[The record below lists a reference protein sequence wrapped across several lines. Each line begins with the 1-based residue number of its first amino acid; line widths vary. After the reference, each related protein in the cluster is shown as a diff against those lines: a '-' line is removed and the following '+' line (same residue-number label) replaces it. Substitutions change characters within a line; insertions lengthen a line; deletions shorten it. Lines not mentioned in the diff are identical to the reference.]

1 MKKIRLTLLC
11 LCLLISAFA
20 WGKDNEDIT
29 MVSYEQ
35 GWLDS
40 KGTLALKNNSSEEV
54 KNVVFLITY
63 LDMSGKEMDYKE
75 FTKRVSIAPGMTKK
89 LDVPAYEH
97 DRSYHYYKSENSP
110 TGSPAFK
117 VKFQLKD
124 YNVEE
129 GLVDESIDDDPFGSF
144 GDDGENDTIYTIIA
158 IAAILFF
165 ISIGVGLYILVAIMA
180 KRRNRSV
187 VAWVLLSII
196 ATPVLM
202 IIILLCI
209 GDAQRE
215 EII

>member
-1 MKKIRLTLLC
+1 
-11 LCLLISAFA
+11 
-20 WGKDNEDIT
+20 

-35 GWLDS
+35 GWIDS